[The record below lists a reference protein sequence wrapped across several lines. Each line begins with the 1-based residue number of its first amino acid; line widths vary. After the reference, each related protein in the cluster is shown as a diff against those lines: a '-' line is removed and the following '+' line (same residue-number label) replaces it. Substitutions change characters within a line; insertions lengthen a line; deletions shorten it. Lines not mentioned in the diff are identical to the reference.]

1 MKNAITIYIQLD
13 PLTIQFLIIT
23 HQLTVQK
30 MYKKERKNSSIKTKN
45 KNVSKLENFAALDK
59 IG

>member
-30 MYKKERKNSSIKTKN
+30 MYKKREKKLKYKNEKQKRFQT
-45 KNVSKLENFAALDK
+45 
-59 IG
+59 